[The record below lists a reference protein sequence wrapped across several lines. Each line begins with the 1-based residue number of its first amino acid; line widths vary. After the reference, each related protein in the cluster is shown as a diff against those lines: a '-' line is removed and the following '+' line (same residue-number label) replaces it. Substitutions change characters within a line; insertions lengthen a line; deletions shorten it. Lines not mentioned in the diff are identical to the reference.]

1 MPASTQR
8 KMASGAAWM
17 VLFKLVERSLGLVS
31 MLILVRLLS
40 PADFGVVAMALSFI
54 FMAEALTAFGF
65 DTALIQNPKATEA
78 HYNTAWTG
86 NLLLGAAITVL
97 MLALAAPIADFY
109 SRPEVYWIVCALAI
123 GPLVT
128 GCENIGVVAFRKELD
143 FRKEFMFQLSRK
155 IFGFLVVV
163 PLAFWLRSYWALVAG
178 MLASRLAGSVM
189 SYLVHPFRPRL
200 SLAQIRSLFHFSRW
214 LLINNMLAFL
224 IQRSTDFFIGRL
236 HGAVSLGVY
245 NVSYEFANLPTSELS
260 APINRALM
268 PGFAKLSRAEDVRQV
283 YGNAVAILALFAL
296 PAAGGIFAVAPYL
309 VPVVLGSKW
318 LESVAL
324 IEVLAFNGALLL
336 FLSSLCSVLIGRG
349 HPARVMMTSAMYVV
363 LLLALLGVLSVRL
376 GVIGAAYAALAASLL
391 STPIYLYQ
399 LHKALAIGPA
409 IFLRAIV
416 RPAFATVFMAA
427 MVRWALPEYQGAMS
441 SLFATGMLLSGVLL
455 GILTYVVGAAALWLV
470 SGRPAGPERVVFDRV
485 RVEVSRRFTGRFKR
499 ASK

>member
-1 MPASTQR
+1 
-8 KMASGAAWM
+8 M
-17 VLFKLVERSLGLVS
+17 VLLKLVDRSLGLVS
-31 MLILVRLLS
+31 TLILVRLLS

-54 FMAEALTAFGF
+54 FMAELLTAFGF

-78 HYNTAWTG
+78 QYNAAWTG
-86 NLLLGAAITVL
+86 NLLLGAAVTVL

-109 SRPEVYWIVCALAI
+109 SRPEVYWVVCALAI

-128 GCENIGVVAFRKELD
+128 GCENIGVVAFRKELE
-143 FRKEFMFQLSRK
+143 FRREFAFQISRK
-155 IFGFLVVV
+155 IAGFLVVV

-178 MLASRLAGSVM
+178 MLASKLAGSVI
-189 SYLVHPFRPRL
+189 SYLAHPFRPRL

-214 LLINNMLAFL
+214 LLINNMVSFI

-236 HGAVSLGVY
+236 HGAASLGVY
-245 NVSYEFANLPTSELS
+245 NVSYEFANLPTSELG

-268 PGFAKLSRAEDVRQV
+268 PGFAKLSRAEDVRQI
-283 YGNAVAILALFAL
+283 YGNAVAILAFFAL
-296 PAAGGIFAVAPYL
+296 PAAGGIFAIAPYL

-318 LESVAL
+318 LECVSL

-336 FLSSLCSVLIGRG
+336 FLSSVCSVLIGRG
-349 HPARVMMTSAMYVV
+349 HPARVVMTSAMYAV
-363 LLLALLGVLSVRL
+363 LLLVLLAVFSPRV
-376 GVIGAAYAALAASLL
+376 GVIGVAYAVLSASVL

-416 RPAFATVFMAA
+416 RPAFATVLMAA

-441 SLFATGMLLSGVLL
+441 SLLATGMLLSGVLL
-455 GILTYVVGAAALWLV
+455 GILTYVVGVAALWLV
-470 SGRPAGPERVVFDRV
+470 SGRPAGPERMVVDRV
-485 RVEVSRRFTGRFKR
+485 RIEVGRRFAGRFKR